1 MPASH
6 RRRTRRRTRGLT
18 AALAALATAP
28 AVLTGAAASAS
39 TGSAGAAELLSRSDG
54 AAQASAL
61 EYWTPE
67 RMAAA
72 LPASADVDAAAL
84 APAPASGAGAADTAS
99 GDPQPPADAVRTL
112 AAEGLPSVVRRQRGT
127 ADVVTGDAV
136 SVATPWRGEPAVTPK
151 IGRLYFTQG
160 GLPYECSA
168 SSVRS
173 GNESVVVTAGHCL
186 TERGRT
192 SENVIYVPGL
202 DGAAEPYGRWPA
214 VRTFTTA
221 EWLQED
227 QETPA
232 ALNHDVGFVVVGRHD
247 GATLADTTGAL
258 DIAFGAA
265 LDRVTVF
272 GYPAAGRSGD
282 GYTLQHCTGWRF
294 PDAGGTSDH
303 GTLCD
308 MGGGSSGGPW
318 LSGFDPVVG
327 TGTVTSVVSFSYSAA
342 PERLYGPRL
351 GDVERALHEQAAAV
365 PVP

>member
-1 MPASH
+1 MPATP
-6 RRRTRRRTRGLT
+6 RRRTSGLT
-18 AALAALATAP
+18 AALAALATAAAAP
-28 AVLTGAAASAS
+28 AALATAASPAAAVTGA
-39 TGSAGAAELLSRSDG
+39 TGGAELLSRVDG
-54 AAQASAL
+54 AAQTSAL

-72 LPASADVDAAAL
+72 RPATPDVAVLDAAGTGGA
-84 APAPASGAGAADTAS
+84 AASGETAGDV
-99 GDPQPPADAVRTL
+99 QPSADAVRTL
-112 AAEGLPSVVRRQRGT
+112 AADPVPSVVRRQRGT
-127 ADVVTGDAV
+127 ADVVTGGAI

-186 TERGRT
+186 TERGHT

-202 DGAAEPYGRWPA
+202 DGTSEPYGRWPA
-214 VRTFTTA
+214 ARAFTTR
-221 EWLQED
+221 EWLDED
-227 QETPA
+227 QSTPA
-232 ALNHDVGFVVVGRHD
+232 ALNHDVGFVVVGRRD
-247 GATLADTTGAL
+247 GATLAGTTGAL
-258 DIAFGAA
+258 DIAFGAP

-272 GYPAAGRSGD
+272 GYPAAGRVGD
-282 GYTLQHCTGWRF
+282 GFTLQHCTGWRF
-294 PDAGGTSDH
+294 PDAGGTTDH

-318 LSGFDPVVG
+318 LSGFDPAAG

-351 GDVERALHEQAAAV
+351 GDVERALYEQAAAV